1 MTYPTPAGSVGELLE
16 TISGSAHVDDGRLVI
31 DDEAR
36 LRSDGIRAL
45 AWSATFS
52 ADKDVIEAARWI
64 IWEASQ
70 ALGAPSAS
78 IHDLYMA
85 RGRGE
90 VHGFTVPAVNLR
102 TQVFDMAATMCRA
115 ADELDVGTFVFELAR
130 SEQEYT
136 FQRPGEYIT
145 SVLAGCIAAGWR
157 GPVFVQGDHYQFN
170 AAKYKADPEA
180 TAEGIRKLT
189 REALAVGYGN
199 IDIDSSTLVDL
210 SLPGVDEQQR
220 TNYQRAAEISALI
233 RDNEPVGMTVS
244 IGGEIGEVG
253 KENSTEE
260 ELRAYLDGYR
270 AELTRRA
277 GSDAVGISKVSV
289 QTGTSHGGVPLPG
302 GGVAEVKLDFGT
314 LERLSAVARSY
325 GLAGA
330 VQHGAST
337 LPDELFHRFP
347 AVETAEIHLATGF
360 QNALYEHGAFPRD
373 LLAEIEAWC
382 VANCAEERKPGE
394 ADDVF
399 IYKTRK
405 KALGPFKRTLWELA
419 TKTEILADQQRKLRF
434 LYEQLGVA
442 GSKEMVARYV
452 KPLTVSRPAPASL
465 SAALEIA
472 H

>member
-1 MTYPTPAGSVGELLE
+1 MLYPTPAGSVSELMSVLV
-16 TISGSAHVDDGRLVI
+16 GSAHVTDGRLVI

-36 LRSDGIRAL
+36 MRSDGIRAV

-52 ADKDVIEAARWI
+52 EEKDVIEAARWI
-64 IWEASQ
+64 VWEASQ
-70 ALGAPSAS
+70 LLDAPSAS

-115 ADELDVGTFVFELAR
+115 ANELDVGTIVFELAR

-136 FQRPGEYIT
+136 FQRPGEYVT
-145 SVLAGCIAAGWR
+145 SVLAGCIYAGWR

-170 AAKYKADPEA
+170 AGKYKADPEA

-210 SLPGVDEQQR
+210 SLPSVDEQQR
-220 TNYQRAAEISALI
+220 TNYLRAAEISALI
-233 RDNEPVGMTVS
+233 RENEPAGMTVS

-270 AELTRRA
+270 AELNRRA
-277 GSDAVGISKVSV
+277 GDAAAGISKVSV

-302 GGVAEVKLDFGT
+302 GGVATVKLDFGT

-337 LPDELFHRFP
+337 LPDELFHEFP
-347 AVETAEIHLATGF
+347 RVETAEIHLATGF
-360 QNALYEHGAFPRD
+360 QNALYEHPAFPRD
-373 LLAEIEAWC
+373 LLAEIETWC
-382 VANCAEERKPGE
+382 VANCADERKPGE

-405 KALGPFKRTLWELA
+405 KALGPYKRQLWELP
-419 TKTEILADQQRKLRF
+419 TKTEILADQQRKLRY

-442 GSKEMVARYV
+442 GSKEMVARYI
-452 KPLTVSRPAPASL
+452 KPPRVSRPAPVSL
-465 SAALEIA
+465 MPAAEVA
-472 H
+472 R